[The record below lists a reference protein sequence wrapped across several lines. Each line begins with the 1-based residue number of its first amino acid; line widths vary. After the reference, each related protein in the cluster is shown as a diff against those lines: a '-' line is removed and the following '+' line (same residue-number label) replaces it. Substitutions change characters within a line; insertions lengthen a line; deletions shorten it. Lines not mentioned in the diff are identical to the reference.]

1 MKRIITVTGATGFV
15 GYNITPILKR
25 YYDLDILSCRFLHN
39 QTFKFNSFAV
49 IHLSGKVEDSKKMSN
64 QKDYYEANYELTKQL
79 FDAFLLSD
87 AEVFIFLSSVKAV
100 SDEEINILTEI
111 TSPNPQ
117 TIYGKSK
124 LLAENYILS
133 KELPQHKRVYILRP
147 CMVHGPGNNGNLNLL
162 YQLVSKGIPWP
173 LGAFENLRSFCSI
186 KNLCFVIKEILK
198 NDNIFSG
205 VYNIADDKPIS
216 TNQLISLIANSQN
229 KNKKVFKIPKVI
241 ILSIAK
247 IGDLLRLPLNTERLH
262 KLTESYVVSNQKIV
276 NAIGKPLPV
285 KTEQGLLHTFK
296 SFKTNTLK
304 L

>member
-1 MKRIITVTGATGFV
+1 MKKKITVTGATGFV
-15 GYNITPILKR
+15 GYNITPILKK
-25 YYDLDILSCRFLHN
+25 YYDIDRLSCRFLHN
-39 QTFKFNSFAV
+39 QTFEFNSFAV
-49 IHLSGKVEDSKKMSN
+49 IHLAGKVEDSKKLSN

-100 SDEEINILTEI
+100 SDEEIDILTEI

-117 TIYGKSK
+117 TLYGKSK

-133 KELPQHKRVYILRP
+133 KELPQHKRVFILRP
-147 CMVHGPGNNGNLNLL
+147 CMIHGPGNNGNLNLL

-216 TNQLISLIANSQN
+216 TNQLISLIANSQ
-229 KNKKVFKIPKVI
+229 KKYMKVLKIPKAI

-247 IGDLLRLPLNTERLH
+247 MGDLLRLPINSERLY

-276 NAIGKPLPV
+276 NAIGKPLPI
-285 KTEQGLLHTFK
+285 KTEEGLLHTFT
-296 SFKTNTLK
+296 SFKNNTLK
-304 L
+304 I